1 MSYIHPKSD
10 VDECSIGEGTNI
22 WQFVVVMKGAIIGS
36 DCNICANSLI
46 EGNVKIG
53 NRVTVKS
60 GVSLW
65 DGIIV
70 ENDVFIGP
78 NATFTN
84 DLFPRSKKH
93 LESHPSTIIE
103 QGASIGANSTI
114 VCGNIIGKHAFI
126 AAGSVVT
133 KDVPDYCLVAGVPAK
148 CMGWVS
154 EHGSKL
160 TFKENKAICKI
171 SGDEYYLSSNK
182 VAKK

>member
-1 MSYIHPKSD
+1 LNPRCKYP
-10 VDECSIGEGTNI
+10 
-22 WQFVVVMKGAIIGS
+22 QRGS
-36 DCNICANSLI
+36 
-46 EGNVKIG
+46 E
-53 NRVTVKS
+53 
-60 GVSLW
+60 
-65 DGIIV
+65 
-70 ENDVFIGP
+70 FY
-78 NATFTN
+78 
-84 DLFPRSKKH
+84 SKT
-93 LESHPSTIIE
+93 LVRE
-103 QGASIGANSTI
+103 GASIGANSTI